1 MQALSAVD
9 LHLVMFVCEY
19 VDPAQVFSQ
28 AVCPLEQPVL
38 LSLIQQ
44 LSADL
49 ENNTELKHRYV
60 WTGMEVI
67 CRVSLVSA
75 KSDLSHCSVVVNPLR
90 AKFSEQTKTYIYILC
105 HSSTLTWHR

>member
-1 MQALSAVD
+1 MVSKFLFKSPRGQWVNASFLFVLLQALSAVD

-49 ENNTELKHRYV
+49 ENNTELKHRYG
-60 WTGMEVI
+60 WTGME
-67 CRVSLVSA
+67 SYSA
-75 KSDLSHCSVVVNPLR
+75 VDAS
-90 AKFSEQTKTYIYILC
+90 
-105 HSSTLTWHR
+105 